1 MQSSCRLRPRAS
13 IGPDRAIHGDTWQS
27 PASRARACG
36 SSRTLGGLKVD
47 EQYERTALLSAL
59 TTEHFVL
66 QTANNSTYSEASARS
81 TLYVMA
87 LSSSL
92 VAIGF
97 VAGSTDVL
105 IPFAA
110 IVLPAVF
117 LLGIFT
123 VARLVET
130 GLESMHCLQGIA
142 RIRGY
147 YRTLGPE
154 AARHFAAEHGR
165 WPEVESPALK
175 LGRALAFFG
184 TTASMIAVINNAVAG
199 VGIALLTRFLSPS
212 APVWVDAVAGV
223 VAALVLTWLFYAY
236 QRWRFEEYDVRADQR
251 AES

>member
-1 MQSSCRLRPRAS
+1 M
-13 IGPDRAIHGDTWQS
+13 DD
-27 PASRARACG
+27 PAG
-36 SSRTLGGLKVD
+36 
-47 EQYERTALLSAL
+47 RTALLTAL

-66 QTANNSTYSEASARS
+66 QTASNATYAEASARS

-97 VAGSTDVL
+97 VAGSTQAL

-110 IVLPAVF
+110 TVLPAVF

-123 VARLVET
+123 VVRLVET
-130 GLESMHCLQGIA
+130 ALENMHCLRGIA

-154 AARHFAAEHGR
+154 AARQFSVEWGR
-165 WPEVESPALK
+165 WPEAETPSLR

-184 TTASMIAVINNAVAG
+184 TTASMIAVINNVVAG
-199 VGIALLTRFLSPS
+199 
-212 APVWVDAVAGV
+212 AGV
-223 VAALVLTWLFYAY
+223 SMLARYLDPSTPAWMAAAAGIVGALVLTGLFYRY
-236 QRWRFEEYDVRADQR
+236 QRWRFEDWDRVDADG
-251 AES
+251 

>member
-1 MQSSCRLRPRAS
+1 M
-13 IGPDRAIHGDTWQS
+13 DD
-27 PASRARACG
+27 PAG
-36 SSRTLGGLKVD
+36 
-47 EQYERTALLSAL
+47 RTALLTAL

-66 QTANNSTYSEASARS
+66 QTASNATYAEASARS

-97 VAGSTDVL
+97 VAGSTQAL

-110 IVLPAVF
+110 TVLPAVF

-123 VARLVET
+123 VVRLVET
-130 GLESMHCLQGIA
+130 ALENMHCLRGIA

-154 AARHFAAEHGR
+154 AARQFSVEWGR
-165 WPEVESPALK
+165 WPEAETPSLR

-184 TTASMIAVINNAVAG
+184 TTASMIAVINNVVAG
-199 VGIALLTRFLSPS
+199 AGVSMLARYLDPS
-212 APVWVDAVAGV
+212 APIWMAAAAGIV
-223 VAALVLTWLFYAY
+223 GALVLTGLFYRY
-236 QRWRFEEYDVRADQR
+236 QRWRFEDWDRVDADG
-251 AES
+251 